1 MTRKVDELM
10 YAVYNWGADPTLI
23 ETNEE
28 AKQMADAIN
37 SSSIYYEITDKE
49 EFAIAASQLDF
60 SEQVPPRRLYAFV
73 NGSRGVICYSEDYGD

>member
-1 MTRKVDELM
+1 MKKTADELM
-10 YAVYNWGADPTLI
+10 YAVCNWGADPKLI

-28 AKQMADAIN
+28 AEQMADIIN

-49 EFAIAASQLDF
+49 EFGIAASQLDF